1 MTRSVMF
8 VDAEKRAV
16 AVQWCARFRATLTVP
31 TEELTVETSFG
42 RTHALVA
49 GPSEAPPLVVVHG
62 ALASSAH
69 VLPELGPLVET
80 RRIFAIDVVGQ
91 SAWSEDRRLPL
102 DDDSYARWLLEVC
115 DRLGLHRF
123 ALLGVSWGGFV
134 ASRAAAFAPDRLT
147 HLILMVPAGF
157 VANDFWPGLR
167 DAGWPFLLYRMSP
180 SKARLER
187 FARTVYTTLDPEWT
201 EWFGEALRCYR
212 FDIRVPPLAKP
223 GELDAVRC
231 PTLVFGAEHDAQF
244 PGARLLVRA
253 KELVPHAEV
262 ELLEGSRHCP
272 PLTDEFRRWLATR
285 VETFLSDR
293 RERPQRWTLAMP
305 TGA

>member
-1 MTRSVMF
+1 MTRSAMF
-8 VDAEKRAV
+8 VDAAKRDLAIR
-16 AVQWCARFRATLTVP
+16 WCERFRQKISVP
-31 TEELTVETSFG
+31 ADEITVETSFG

-49 GPSEAPPLVVVHG
+49 GPPDAPPLVVVHG

-80 RRIFAIDVVGQ
+80 RRIHAIDVLGQ

-102 DDDSYARWLLEVC
+102 DDDSYPRWLLETC
-115 DRLGLHRF
+115 DRLGLGRF

-134 ASRAAAFAPDRLT
+134 ASRAAISAPDRLT
-147 HLILMVPAGF
+147 HLVLMVPAGL
-157 VANDFWPGLR
+157 VANDFWPGFR
-167 DAGWPFLLYRMSP
+167 DAGWPFLLYRMAP
-180 SKARLER
+180 SKARFER
-187 FARTVYTTLDPEWT
+187 FARSVYTTLDPEWT
-201 EWFGEALRCYR
+201 EWFGDALRSYR
-212 FDIRVPPLAKP
+212 FDIRVPPLAKA
-223 GELDAVRC
+223 GELDGIRC

-272 PLTDEFRRWLATR
+272 PLTDAFRRWLASR
-285 VETFLSDR
+285 VEAFLSGRAD
-293 RERPQRWTLAMP
+293 RPQRWRLPIAA
-305 TGA
+305 GA